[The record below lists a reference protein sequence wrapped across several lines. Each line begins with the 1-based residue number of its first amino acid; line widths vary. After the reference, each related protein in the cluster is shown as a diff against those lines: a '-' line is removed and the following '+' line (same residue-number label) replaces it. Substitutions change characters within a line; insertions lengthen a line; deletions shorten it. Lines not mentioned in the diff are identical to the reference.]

1 MIENLA
7 LLINETEKLISNS
20 ITRKFKENGIEITF
34 EQYTILNNLWNT
46 NSLSQCHLA
55 MLTNRD
61 QASTSRII
69 NTLIKNEL
77 IVKRVCLKDKRIN
90 RIELT
95 ERGASLK
102 EPVLKL
108 IDECLVQTTNGLNE
122 EQIMQGVELL
132 NTIKENLNK

>member
-7 LLINETEKLISNS
+7 LIINETEKLISNS
-20 ITRKFKENGIEITF
+20 ITRKFKENKIDITF
-34 EQYTILNNLWNT
+34 EQYTILNKLWDT

-55 MLTNRD
+55 LLTNRD

-77 IVKRVCLKDKRIN
+77 IIRKCCAKDKRIN

-95 ERGASLK
+95 EKGSNLEK
-102 EPVLKL
+102 PVLK
-108 IDECLVQTTNGLNE
+108 IIHECFEIATKDLYNNEILQGLE
-122 EQIMQGVELL
+122 FL
-132 NTIKENLNK
+132 NKVKENLNN